1 MATKMRQ
8 AVLLVGG
15 RGTRLGD
22 LAQNTPKPLLPIVGS
37 KLFLDFL
44 IGEQDYECTPWGSPS
59 YSLLGWQKPCYLLN
73 EGHYKSFREL
83 LAATNWDN
91 YGRASGNPQ
100 CADCM
105 VHCGYEPTAAMAAF
119 KPANM
124 GRAMQSLIGV

>member
-1 MATKMRQ
+1 
-8 AVLLVGG
+8 
-15 RGTRLGD
+15 
-22 LAQNTPKPLLPIVGS
+22 
-37 KLFLDFL
+37 
-44 IGEQDYECTPWGSPS
+44 
-59 YSLLGWQKPCYLLN
+59 
-73 EGHYKSFREL
+73 
-83 LAATNWDN
+83 DN